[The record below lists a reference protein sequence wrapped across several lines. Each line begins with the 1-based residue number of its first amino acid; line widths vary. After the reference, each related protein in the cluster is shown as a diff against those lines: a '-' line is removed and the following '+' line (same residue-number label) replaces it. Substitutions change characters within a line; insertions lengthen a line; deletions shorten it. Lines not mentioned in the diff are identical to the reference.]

1 MITRQTAVVPIG
13 MEKARQRFER
23 WRSTRL
29 SRRSPIPDALWNAAV
44 AVARQHG
51 RYATSRALGLG
62 YGALKKRMDAA
73 EVRRAASPTFV
84 ELATPTPHGAGECV
98 IEIDGARD
106 TVCIRVPGL
115 TLSDLA
121 TLSRTLAGTDA

>member
-29 SRRSPIPDALWNAAV
+29 SRRSPIPEALWNAAV

-51 RYATSRALGLG
+51 RYATSRALGLD
-62 YGALKKRMDAA
+62 YAALKKRMDAA
-73 EVRRAASPTFV
+73 EDRAGASPTFV
-84 ELATPTPHGAGECV
+84 ELPPTTGAYGCV
-98 IEIDGARD
+98 IEIEGARA

-115 TLSDLA
+115 TVADLA
-121 TLSRTLAGTDA
+121 ALSRTLAGGDA